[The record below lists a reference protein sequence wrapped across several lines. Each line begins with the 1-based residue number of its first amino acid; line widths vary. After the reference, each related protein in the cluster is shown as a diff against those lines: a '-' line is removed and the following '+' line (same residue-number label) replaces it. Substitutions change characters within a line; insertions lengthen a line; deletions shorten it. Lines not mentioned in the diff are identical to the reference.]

1 MMNTTPA
8 TTQNVQNV
16 INSVANS
23 VASETESSLGE
34 NDAFFLVYWLM
45 IMSSKQDGL
54 NANISKFSNIAFFD
68 IGIRFFTFLYHI
80 HTYTYIALA

>member
-8 TTQNVQNV
+8 ATQNVQNV

-34 NDAFFLVYWLM
+34 NDAFF
-45 IMSSKQDGL
+45 
-54 NANISKFSNIAFFD
+54 
-68 IGIRFFTFLYHI
+68 
-80 HTYTYIALA
+80 